1 MADVPTTTSQKV
13 AGAAPSGTFAR
24 KSSGLIRQVST
35 TDAFFYGLNAIT
47 ISYLTF
53 ILFMWTYYPGA
64 SVTWATVVTV
74 LGSVAV
80 GVVYALFAAVY
91 PRSGGEYVFGS
102 RVIHPLVGFL
112 LSFSQGF
119 WLLFYFGTNGAFMM
133 IDGVA
138 PMFGIIGLQTG
149 NQTLVNMG
157 VWCGGKY
164 GLFLGGTLAILFI
177 GYMSWAGNKAYFLF
191 QRYGMIVALTSCA
204 IAIGVLCLG
213 WAGMLHFSSIYNGL
227 AGAGAYEKIAGSAK
241 LPAFS
246 ATQTLYFMV
255 WPAFAILFS
264 VGMVSFSGEIKE
276 VRRGPL
282 KAIVGSMTLVGI
294 VFIVMYLAASNG
306 VGAQF
311 FYNAPAAA
319 GSMPFYPVVQA
330 FAAVLGNNWI
340 LTIIVMLWVIL
351 IQLFA
356 MGTNVIYG
364 SRAMFAWG
372 IDGMAPKRFAT
383 VSPNRYSPG
392 FDIFILM
399 IAAELILVMYCF
411 TTIVTIISGL
421 LVFSIVFLVICL
433 TGVVFPY
440 IKKDV
445 YEQSPA
451 TIKVLGIPLMSIC
464 GTIGAIFCVFL
475 LWRCFAD
482 STAGAIQASSMY
494 ISLGVAV
501 LSLAWYLGYRSYN
514 LKKGVDIDK
523 RYKEIPLE

>member
-1 MADVPTTTSQKV
+1 MQMPSAPDQRL
-13 AGAAPSGTFAR
+13 AGAGPSGTFAR

-64 SVTWATVVTV
+64 SVTWSTILTVI
-74 LGSVAV
+74 GSVCV
-80 GVVYALFAAVY
+80 GVVYALFASVY

-102 RVIHPLVGFL
+102 RVIHPLVGFM

-133 IDGVA
+133 LDGVS
-138 PMFGIIGLQTG
+138 PMLSIVGIQTG
-149 NQTLVNMG
+149 NQTLQNWG
-157 VWCGGKY
+157 AWCGGKW
-164 GLFLGGTLAILFI
+164 GLFVGGTIAILFI
-177 GYMSWAGNKAYFLF
+177 AYMSWAGNKVYFLF
-191 QRYGMIVALTSCA
+191 QRYGMIVALASTA

-213 WAGMLHFSSIYNGL
+213 WAGVLHFNETYNAI
-227 AGAGAYEKIAGSAK
+227 AGPGAYAKIATSAP

-246 ATQTLYFMV
+246 GTQTLFFMV

-282 KAIVGSMTLVGI
+282 KAIVGSMLLVGI
-294 VFIVMYLAASNG
+294 VFIVMSLAASNG
-306 VGAQF
+306 VGARF
-311 FYNAPAAA
+311 FYNAPANAA
-319 GSMPFYPVVQA
+319 DMPFWPVVQA
-330 FAAVLGNNWI
+330 FAAVLGNNWF
-340 LTIIVMLWVIL
+340 LTIVMMLWVIL

-372 IDGMAPKRFAT
+372 IDGMAPKRFSS
-383 VSPNRYSPG
+383 VSPNKFSPG
-392 FDIFILM
+392 FDILILT
-399 IAAELILVMYCF
+399 IAAEIILILYCF
-411 TTIVTIISGL
+411 TTLITIISGL
-421 LVFSIVFLVICL
+421 LMFSIVFLVMCL

-445 YEQSPA
+445 YENSPA
-451 TIKVLGIPLMSIC
+451 TIKVAGVPLMSIC
-464 GTIGAIFCVFL
+464 GVLGAVFCVFL

-482 STAGAIQASSMY
+482 NTAGAIKASTMY
-494 ISLGVAV
+494 IALGVV
-501 LSLAWYLGYRSYN
+501 VISLAWYLGYRSYN
-514 LKKGVDIDK
+514 RKKGVNIDQ